1 MYFWK
6 NKRAMF
12 DMMKMMGKVKE
23 MQGKMKEAQDQL
35 KDIRA
40 EGESG
45 GGMVKAVANGNKE
58 LISLEIDDAL
68 VNGTDKH
75 MMRDL
80 IIAAV
85 NKAVKEADDKAKEHI
100 KKSTEGILPN
110 IPGMDF
116 SGFA

>member
-1 MYFWK
+1 
-6 NKRAMF
+6 MF

-23 MQGKMKEAQDQL
+23 VQSKMKEAQEQL
-35 KDIRA
+35 RDIHA
-40 EGESG
+40 SGESG
-45 GGMVKAVANGNKE
+45 GGMVKATANGNKE

-68 VNGTDKH
+68 VNGEDKN

-85 NKAVKEADDKAKEHI
+85 NKAVAEADSKSKEHI
-100 KKSTEGILPN
+100 KKSTEGLLPN

>member
-1 MYFWK
+1 
-6 NKRAMF
+6 MF

-23 MQGKMKEAQDQL
+23 VQGKMKEAQDQL
-35 KDIRA
+35 KDIYA
-40 EGESG
+40 DGESG
-45 GGMVKAVANGNKE
+45 GGLVKAKANGNKE
-58 LISLEIDDAL
+58 LISLDIDESL
-68 VNGTDKH
+68 VNTEDKN

-85 NKAVKEADDKAKEHI
+85 NKAVAEADIKSKEHI
-100 KKSTEGILPN
+100 KKSTEGIIPN

>member
-1 MYFWK
+1 
-6 NKRAMF
+6 
-12 DMMKMMGKVKE
+12 
-23 MQGKMKEAQDQL
+23 MQEAQEQL
-35 KDIRA
+35 KDIFA

-58 LISLEIDDAL
+58 LIKLEIDDSL
-68 VNGTDKH
+68 VNSTDKN

-80 IIAAV
+80 IVAAV
-85 NKAVKEADDKAKEHI
+85 NKAVRDADQKAKEHI
-100 KKSTEGILPN
+100 KKSTEGMLPN

>member
-1 MYFWK
+1 
-6 NKRAMF
+6 MF

-23 MQGKMKEAQDQL
+23 MQEKMKEAQDQL
-35 KDIRA
+35 KDITA

-45 GGMVKAVANGNKE
+45 GGLVKAVANGNKE
-58 LISLEIDDAL
+58 LINLEIDDSL
-68 VNGTDKH
+68 VSKEDKN

-80 IIAAV
+80 IVAAV
-85 NKAVKEADDKAKEHI
+85 NKAVSDADSKAKEHI
-100 KKSTEGILPN
+100 KKSTDGMLPN

>member
-1 MYFWK
+1 
-6 NKRAMF
+6 MF

-23 MQGKMKEAQDQL
+23 VQGKMKEAQDQL
-35 KDIRA
+35 KDIYA

-45 GGMVKAVANGNKE
+45 GGMVKAKANGNKE
-58 LISLEIDDAL
+58 LVSLEIDDAL
-68 VNGTDKH
+68 VNTADKH

-80 IIAAV
+80 VIAAV
-85 NKAVKEADDKAKEHI
+85 NKAVAEADIKSKEHI
-100 KKSTEGILPN
+100 KKSTEGLFPN